1 MFLVFVFVQVLYR
14 EKDSGTEPQVQ
25 LVKGNLTQ
33 SVLLR
38 NLRKYVQYEIQ
49 VLAFTRI
56 GDGQLSSPP
65 VLERTKDDGVQ
76 YFPKMNYSHK
86 H

>member
-1 MFLVFVFVQVLYR
+1 MYK
-14 EKDSGTEPQVQ
+14 EKDSASEAQVNV
-25 LVKGNLTQ
+25 VKGNLTQ

-56 GDGQLSSPP
+56 GDGQLNSPS
-65 VLERTKDDGVQ
+65 VLERTKDDGEQ
-76 YFPKMNYSHK
+76 PFMSHPWDSI
-86 H
+86 

>member
-1 MFLVFVFVQVLYR
+1 MYR
-14 EKDSGTEPQVQ
+14 EKDSGAESEVQ
-25 LVKGNLTQ
+25 AVKGNLTQ

-56 GDGQLSSPP
+56 GDGHLSSPP
-65 VLERTKDDGVQ
+65 VLERTKDDGAFI
-76 YFPKMNYSHK
+76 YI
-86 H
+86 

>member
-1 MFLVFVFVQVLYR
+1 MYK
-14 EKDSGTEPQVQ
+14 EKDSDSEAQVNV
-25 LVKGNLTQ
+25 VKGNLTQ

-65 VLERTKDDGVQ
+65 VLERTKDDGEQ
-76 YFPKMNYSHK
+76 PFMFHHWDSI
-86 H
+86 

>member
-1 MFLVFVFVQVLYR
+1 MMFICLFVQVLYK
-14 EKDSGTEPQVQ
+14 EKDSDSDAQVNV
-25 LVKGNLTQ
+25 VKGNLTQ

-65 VLERTKDDGVQ
+65 VLERTKDDGEL
-76 YFPKMNYSHK
+76 FSLN
-86 H
+86 